1 MIIVGLLLLLLIL
14 IFILFIYNF
23 HNTKESFSIKPYT
36 EAVKDLASAA
46 QSVNEVVSIYVPNI
60 SWGYNFYD
68 RFNDTIRA
76 VRGLPAMKPVAP
88 NINYTINDNIKRF
101 TVGYSGFSV

>member
-1 MIIVGLLLLLLIL
+1 MIIVGLLILLIL
-14 IFILFIYNF
+14 LFILFFYNF
-23 HNTKESFSIKPYT
+23 RNTKEPFSIKPYT
-36 EAVKDLASAA
+36 EAVRDLASAA

-68 RFNDTIRA
+68 KFNDTIRA

-88 NINYTINDNIKRF
+88 NINYTINDNIRRF

>member
-1 MIIVGLLLLLLIL
+1 MIIVGLLLLLIL
-14 IFILFIYNF
+14 LFILFLYNF

-36 EAVKDLASAA
+36 EAIKDLSGAA
-46 QSVNEVVSIYVPNI
+46 QSVNEVVSLYVPNI

-88 NINYTINDNIKRF
+88 NINYTINYNIKRY
-101 TVGYSGFSV
+101 TLGYSGFAI